1 MQNRFY
7 TKLIDGCYLQKID
20 SVLFYKLRLNQI
32 IRKGK
37 KIIKKLSINSEHRVL
52 NGVFKGLRYPS
63 LNITESTLVPKI
75 VGSYEYQ
82 LQPWLSRI
90 INTSYSDIIDI
101 GSAEG
106 YYAVGLAK
114 RMPNTIV
121 HCYDINEK
129 DIEFSKQM
137 AKVNNAGNLT
147 WNTFCDENTLLN
159 FAYKGKTLIMCDCE
173 GYELELF
180 TKTVADK
187 CKHVDFLIELHDVV
201 NPVISSRI
209 LSIFQYTHTF
219 NVVNNKDV
227 DYSMLNGLQK
237 LSPKEREFALFE
249 HRGGL
254 YKNIFMEWAFLTP
267 KES

>member
-1 MQNRFY
+1 MNGSYLQDIDHFLFFRLRQNRVI
-7 TKLIDGCYLQKID
+7 KKG
-20 SVLFYKLRLNQI
+20 NNI
-32 IRKGK
+32 IN
-37 KIIKKLSINSEHRVL
+37 KLSINSEYEVL
-52 NGVFKGLRYPS
+52 NGVFKGLQYPS
-63 LNITESTLVPKI
+63 LDITESALVPKI

-90 INTSYSDIIDI
+90 INTSYSDIINV

-114 RMPNTIV
+114 KMPNTVV

-137 AKVNNAGNLT
+137 AKLNNVSNLT
-147 WNTFCDENTLLN
+147 WNTFCNENTLLN
-159 FAYKGKTLIMCDCE
+159 FAYRGKTLVICDCE

-180 TKTVADK
+180 TKAVADK
-187 CKHVDFLIELHDVV
+187 CKHVDFLIELHDIV

-209 LSIFQYTHTF
+209 LSIFQPTHTF
-219 NVVNNKDV
+219 DVVNNSNV
-227 DYSMLNGLQK
+227 DYSTLTGLQK
-237 LSPKEREFALFE
+237 LSPKERAFALFE

-254 YKNIFMEWAFLTP
+254 YKNVLMEWVFLTP
-267 KES
+267 KEL